1 MEHSDDPGRAFVV
14 GAGQVELLDHLL
26 VRGETRDR
34 HRQGMSDVGD
44 QRAEGDDH
52 LHTQTLGRL
61 RDAVGEGPPAQIRLG
76 AGEQDQIALR
86 AGRRAREQDVA
97 RPLDLAGLPLGHA
110 DRRAVGLEVEELL
123 RVDLRDQIGVERLR
137 GGGERG
143 RGGAGGVIPAGE
155 CADEN
160 GGSEF
165 WWRSLPSE
173 RVHHSRLASRR
184 SRRVRLTL
192 DTQRLVEATAAST
205 RIAELRPGQRFSGVY
220 ACVRKDRLSARNGS
234 IYLSMELRDRSGSI
248 PARAFREVDRLAGR
262 FERGDAISVAG
273 RVERF
278 RGELVGEVEDIQSI
292 DPAELD
298 PTDFLPAAYR
308 DAEELE
314 GFLEHLTREV
324 HEPALRQVVE
334 RVLFSDPVAAE
345 FRRAPCTRAGHHAY
359 VGGLL
364 EHTVAM
370 GTLLLEVCRLHPSL
384 DSDLLMAA
392 ALLHDVG
399 KTREFT
405 YGAEFGITE
414 EGRLIG
420 HLALGA
426 EIIGSAAGELPAE
439 RRAAL
444 LNCVLS
450 HHGADAGRGASG
462 GRGFAIP
469 EALALYRL
477 NALDAGVKGALEQ
490 GL

>member
-1 MEHSDDPGRAFVV
+1 M
-14 GAGQVELLDHLL
+14 
-26 VRGETRDR
+26 
-34 HRQGMSDVGD
+34 M
-44 QRAEGDDH
+44 
-52 LHTQTLGRL
+52 
-61 RDAVGEGPPAQIRLG
+61 
-76 AGEQDQIALR
+76 
-86 AGRRAREQDVA
+86 
-97 RPLDLAGLPLGHA
+97 
-110 DRRAVGLEVEELL
+110 
-123 RVDLRDQIGVERLR
+123 
-137 GGGERG
+137 
-143 RGGAGGVIPAGE
+143 
-155 CADEN
+155 
-160 GGSEF
+160 
-165 WWRSLPSE
+165 
-173 RVHHSRLASRR
+173 
-184 SRRVRLTL
+184 
-192 DTQRLVEATAAST
+192 EATAATPS
-205 RIAELRPGQRFSGVY
+205 IAELRPGQRFSGVY

-262 FERGDAISVAG
+262 FERGDAIQVSG

-278 RGELVGEVEDIQSI
+278 RGELVAEVEDIQSI

-298 PTDFLPAAYR
+298 PAEFLPAAYR
-308 DAEELE
+308 NAEELE

-324 HEPALRQVVE
+324 HDPGLRQVVE
-334 RVLFSDPVAAE
+334 RVLFTEPVAAD
-345 FRRAPCTRAGHHAY
+345 FRRAPCTRAGHHGY

-364 EHTVAM
+364 EHTVAV
-370 GTLLLEVCRLHPSL
+370 GTLVGEVCQLHPRL

-399 KTREFT
+399 KSREFT

-426 EIIGSAAGELPAE
+426 EIIGSAAGELPPE

-444 LNCVLS
+444 LHCVLS
-450 HHGADAGRGASG
+450 HHGADGGRGASG
-462 GRGFAIP
+462 GRGFAIA